1 MQKNVIGVRIAA
13 ASAVLLALA
22 ACREPATPATPIS
35 SVTASLPVQ
44 REVTG
49 LDSFTGRFEATDT
62 VEVRARVG
70 GYVEK
75 IAFRDGAVVQKG
87 DLLFVIDPRPYQA
100 AVAQTEGRLAEAKS
114 QQQRADVEMMRADK
128 LVSTGAIATTIHD
141 QRLQEQQ
148 AALAAVKT
156 AAASLAR
163 AKLDLE
169 FTEVRAPMSGRISR
183 KLVSQGNLITG
194 GDAGATLLTTI
205 VSVDPIDV
213 YFDIDEASYLRYGRM
228 AAEGKRPTADN
239 LGSEVLIALPGDTL
253 PSRKGTLEFI
263 DNRLDRS
270 TGTLRGRARVA
281 NADHALNPGQFGR
294 VQLVGEPKHKALL
307 VQDAAITTDAT
318 RRVLNVVDSNNVVVV
333 RPVQLGQQ
341 FGKLR
346 EVTNGIQAGDRV
358 IVSGLQRVA
367 AGEKVTVQL
376 QPMDATDPG
385 APKLASAEH
394 SK

>member
-1 MQKNVIGVRIAA
+1 MQQVVTGARIAA
-13 ASAVLLALA
+13 ASALVIALA
-22 ACREPATPATPIS
+22 ACREPAAPPPPMS
-35 SVTASLPVQ
+35 SVTVSLPVQ

-49 LDSFTGRFEATDT
+49 LDSFTGRFEAADT

-87 DLLFVIDPRPYQA
+87 DLLFIIDPRPYQA
-100 AVAQTEGRLAEAKS
+100 AVAQAEGRLAEAKS
-114 QQQRADVEMMRADK
+114 QQQRADVEMTRADK
-128 LVSTGAIATTIHD
+128 LVSTGAIATTVHD

-194 GDAGATLLTTI
+194 GDAGATLLTII

-213 YFDIDEASYLRYGRM
+213 YFDIDEASYLRYGRL
-228 AAEGKRPTADN
+228 AADGKRPSADN
-239 LGSEVLIALPGDTL
+239 LGSEVLIALPGETT

-294 VQLVGEPKHKALL
+294 VQVVGEPQHKALL

-346 EVTNGIQAGDRV
+346 EITNGIQAGDRV

-376 QPMDATDPG
+376 LPMEASGPG
-385 APKLASAEH
+385 APKLASAEK